1 MRHSSTKVG
10 RQRKVCCVT
19 LPRVRRA
26 VILLG
31 LAVVVAAIGV
41 ASARAGDTGTT
52 TTETTTTGTTATTPV
67 PSYARLAPSYLPT
80 SCVGAGP
87 LSVGVG
93 HAGIQP
99 RPLGVSE
106 SDSARCLRLLGRER
120 GDV

>member
-10 RQRKVCCVT
+10 RQRKDYCVT

-31 LAVVVAAIGV
+31 LAGVVAAIGV

-52 TTETTTTGTTATTPV
+52 TTGTTTTGTTATTPV

-80 SCVGAGP
+80 SCVGAGAALIEKP
-87 LSVGVG
+87 GRSPCALGSAAPERASS
-93 HAGIQP
+93 AGT
-99 RPLGVSE
+99 R
-106 SDSARCLRLLGRER
+106 
-120 GDV
+120 